1 MPKKEVQDIIRSLDD
16 YDYEDIAIALMAIE
30 QNEEKLPID
39 QELYDKY
46 KSVYEYYFKNRDD
59 LTGMLNEVLQ
69 NPNEIYE
76 EYIDNNIKMW
86 GENVWMKK
94 NR

>member
-46 KSVYEYYFKNRDD
+46 KSVYEYYFKSRDD

-76 EYIDNNIKMW
+76 EYIDNNIRM
-86 GENVWMKK
+86 
-94 NR
+94 

>member
-1 MPKKEVQDIIRSLDD
+1 LQKGGTMPKKEVQDIIRSLDD

-46 KSVYEYYFKNRDD
+46 KSVYGYYFKNRDD

-76 EYIDNNIKMW
+76 EYIDNNIRM
-86 GENVWMKK
+86 
-94 NR
+94 

>member
-1 MPKKEVQDIIRSLDD
+1 MSKKEVQDIIRSLDN

-30 QNEEKLPID
+30 QNEEKLPIN
-39 QELYDKY
+39 QELYNKY

-76 EYIDNNIKMW
+76 EYIDNNIKM
-86 GENVWMKK
+86 
-94 NR
+94 